1 MRCLCSRFR
10 QEPVFRRRH
19 EYRKQIAMP
28 DQKKIPRRQTTALA
42 LYSGGLDSTLACRV
56 VAAQG
61 IRVIALKFVS
71 PFFGYDLLQRQA
83 EHIREVKK
91 KYDIDLRLVDIT
103 EDYLKLLGD
112 PPHGYGKNFNP
123 CIDCK
128 ILLLS
133 KAGQMMQRYD
143 ASFLITGEVVG
154 QRPMSQRRDTL
165 RIIERD
171 SGCEDVL
178 VRPLCA
184 KLLKPTKPEINDLI
198 DREQLLAL
206 SGRTRVPQMELAER
220 LGIKDY
226 PSPAGGCILTD
237 PIQSARIK
245 QYYAEHEKIEA
256 GDILFLLAGRQFRL
270 PADGR
275 VALGRNERENIHIA
289 ALQQA
294 DDYRLELKDRPG
306 PTALLR
312 HAGDQED
319 IALTAGLVVR
329 YGKKN
334 TAGPVESA
342 VTVNRGG
349 ETVIIAV
356 PPLADEIFK
365 PWLR

>member
-1 MRCLCSRFR
+1 
-10 QEPVFRRRH
+10 
-19 EYRKQIAMP
+19 MP
-28 DQKKIPRRQTTALA
+28 DQKKIPSGQTTALA

-61 IRVIALKFVS
+61 IRVIALKFIS
-71 PFFGYDLLQRQA
+71 PFFGYELLQRQT

-91 KYDIDLRLVDIT
+91 KFDIDLRLVDIT
-103 EDYLKLLGD
+103 EDYLKLLRD

-133 KAGQMMQRYD
+133 KAGQMMHQYN

-165 RIIERD
+165 RVIERD

-184 KLLKPTKPEINDLI
+184 KLLKPTKPEINGLI
-198 DREQLLAL
+198 DRGQLLAL
-206 SGRTRVPQMELAER
+206 NGRTRVPQMELAEQ

-237 PIQSARIK
+237 PIQSKRIK
-245 QYYAEHEKIEA
+245 QYYAEQDQIKA
-256 GDILFLLAGRQFRL
+256 SDIVFLLAGRQFRL
-270 PADGR
+270 PVGGW

-294 DDYRLELKDRPG
+294 DDYKLELKDRPG

-312 HAGDQED
+312 YARDPKD

-334 TAGPVESA
+334 PAGPVEST
-342 VTVNRGG
+342 VTIDHRA
-349 ETVIIAV
+349 ETTAITV
-356 PPLADEIFK
+356 PPMADDIFK